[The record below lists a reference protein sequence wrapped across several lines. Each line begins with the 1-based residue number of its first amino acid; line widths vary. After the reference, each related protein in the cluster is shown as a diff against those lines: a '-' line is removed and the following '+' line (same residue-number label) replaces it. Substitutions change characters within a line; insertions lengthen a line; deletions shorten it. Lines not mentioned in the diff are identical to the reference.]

1 MKLRPDVLN
10 GDPNIITFKHPVVNR
25 ISFWKTEMDHYPI
38 INNPDNLFCPL
49 YWVFNFKFIEIM
61 STTAFKFKPGDYA
74 HSYAQL

>member
-25 ISFWKTEMDHYPI
+25 ISFWKTEMDHYGSDPI

-49 YWVFNFKFIEIM
+49 Y
-61 STTAFKFKPGDYA
+61 
-74 HSYAQL
+74 